1 MKSVMICT
9 VLLLTV
15 PLIWAQQPTPASPP
29 FGASALAQA
38 PPPTSNIPPPP
49 KWPTEFLKDGNVL
62 IVYQPQIRDWNKF
75 RELTSDTVISITP
88 KGGKPVLGVVS
99 WRATTVTDT
108 QARIVVI
115 KDIQLTQARFPSLDA
130 NASAAMERVVRAT
143 FPGTRMTIG
152 LDRLLAG
159 VKMAQ
164 EPARPSAIS
173 TQPPEIFFSSKPAI
187 LLFVDGEPVR
197 VPIEG
202 TKLEY
207 VVNTN
212 WDLLYDK
219 SDYYLLDQKTWLKA
233 KTLSGPWT
241 VTTKLP
247 PDMTRLP
254 AGQNWDDVRQAVP
267 PSKAPTVAP
276 RVLFSTKP
284 AELLL
289 FAGEPA
295 YKKIPKTNL
304 AYATN
309 TDSDVFQQS
318 PDHQLYVLI
327 SGRWF
332 RAATLRGPWAY
343 AGADLP
349 ADFANIPVTHPCA
362 HVLASVPGTQ
372 AARDA
377 VLLAQVPTTAVV
389 NRAEAEAKVKV
400 VYAGDPQF
408 KSIEGTSLS
417 YAANTQD
424 KVIKYGDLYYLCFQG
439 VWFMATSASGPW
451 KTADSVPKAI
461 YEIPPT
467 SPVYNVTYVTVS
479 NPTSTTVESSYT
491 SGYMGMFVLGAAVG
505 ACVAYGTGYYYPP
518 YWGPYWGPYH
528 YPVYYPY
535 PYSYGY
541 RAVYNPATGFYGVG
555 GAVYGPYGSAG
566 RAAWYNPSTGTYGRA
581 ATVQTP
587 YGGRTVAQSYNPWTG
602 TYAAT
607 AQGHNAYAQWGSS
620 VVTQGDDWARTAH
633 VTTANG
639 GTAGYRTSDG
649 GAGRVVYGSQGAA
662 GVAKTANDDVYA
674 GKDGNVYKRDS
685 NGNWSKYDNGN
696 WTPVDK
702 PTGGQNK
709 TAGGDSTLK
718 SRQGTAA
725 STTSPNQQ
733 KSADLQQRAQ
743 SAGVNPAGQAATQPG
758 QRRSSASPETMQQLN
773 QEAAAR
779 RQGAAR
785 EQTFSRGAGA
795 ARSGGG
801 RRR

>member
-1 MKSVMICT
+1 MACAV
-9 VLLLTV
+9 
-15 PLIWAQQPTPASPP
+15 
-29 FGASALAQA
+29 SALAQA
-38 PPPTSNIPPPP
+38 PQPTSNIPPPP
-49 KWPTEFLKDGNVL
+49 KWPMEFLKDGNVL
-62 IVYQPQIRDWNKF
+62 IVYQPQIRDWNRF
-75 RELTSDTVISITP
+75 RELTSDTAVSITP

-99 WRATTVTDT
+99 WSATTVTDT

-130 NASAAMERVVRAT
+130 DASAAMEQVVRAT
-143 FPGTRMTIG
+143 FPGTGMTIG
-152 LDRLLAG
+152 LDRLLMG

-233 KTLSGPWT
+233 KALSGPWT

-254 AGQNWDDVRQAVP
+254 AGQNWDDVRQAIP
-267 PSKAPTVAP
+267 PAKSTTVAP
-276 RVLFSTKP
+276 RVMFTTKP
-284 AELLL
+284 AELLV
-289 FAGEPA
+289 FAGEPT
-295 YKKIPKTNL
+295 YKTIPKTNL

-309 TDSDVFQQS
+309 TKSDVFQHS
-318 PDHQLYVLI
+318 PDHQVYVLI

-343 AGADLP
+343 ASNDLPEDFADLP
-349 ADFANIPVTHPCA
+349 ANDAFA

-372 AARDA
+372 EARDA
-377 VLLAQVPTTAVV
+377 VLLAQVPTTAIV

-400 VYAGDPQF
+400 VYSGDPQF
-408 KSIEGTSLS
+408 KPIEGTSLS

-424 KVIKYGDLYYLCFQG
+424 RVIKYGDLYYLCFQG
-439 VWFMATSASGPW
+439 VWFMATSANGPW

-461 YEIPPT
+461 YEIPAT
-467 SPVYNVTYVTVS
+467 SPLYNVTYVTVS
-479 NPTSTTVESSYT
+479 NPTPTTVESSYT

-528 YPVYYPY
+528 YPVYYGY

-541 RAVYNPATGFYGVG
+541 RAVYNPTTGFYGVG
-555 GAVYGPYGSAG
+555 GAVYGPYGAAG

-587 YGGRTVAQSYNPWTG
+587 YGGRTVAQAYNPWTG

-620 VVTQGDDWARTAH
+620 VVTQGNDWARTAH

-649 GAGRVVYGSQGAA
+649 GAGRVVYGPQGAA
-662 GVAKTANDDVYA
+662 GVAKTANDDIYA
-674 GKDGNVYKRDS
+674 GKDGNVYKRNP
-685 NGNWSKYDNGN
+685 NGSWSKYDNGN

-718 SRQGTAA
+718 SRQGTAP
-725 STTSPNQQ
+725 SQTT
-733 KSADLQQRAQ
+733 ADVQQRAQ
-743 SAGVNPAGQAATQPG
+743 NAGVAQG
-758 QRRSSASPETMQQLN
+758 QRPSSASPETMQQLN
-773 QEAAAR
+773 QEAASR

-785 EQTFSRGAGA
+785 EQTFSRGTGA
-795 ARSGGG
+795 ARYGGG